1 MIQLLIEPSYGA
13 NLWAQ
18 AYLAGIREEARKRG
32 WELRLLTDEAEA
44 AGEPALLV
52 GSAVGWLKSRLARLT
67 ARSIPCLI
75 AGVPP
80 QGVRCGFA
88 APDYEEAAAV
98 FAVRTPERRALF
110 AVHPSSA
117 ADEVKKEAFLRQ
129 CPDGKIYENSG
140 NLIEAA
146 RRLARD
152 AGELDAVLCA
162 NDVAAMTLRRL
173 LPGNGGP
180 RLYAFGEQA
189 LPREEGISLFRM
201 DLFAC
206 GAQAVRLCRKLE
218 KEPEVRR
225 CVWVPCRLEAADGT
239 GAADTLPAEPLPELP
254 GDFYQDPHV
263 GEVFRFKEL
272 LAGMDSLDLDILR
285 ELLRGA
291 RYFDM
296 TESLHTTENTIK
308 YRIKRMTAAMGLKN
322 RAELLKLA
330 GEYLAEGK
338 TTNGTAL

>member
-32 WELRLLTDEAEA
+32 WGLYLPNEGEPLAD
-44 AGEPALLV
+44 EPALLV
-52 GSAVGWLKSRLARLT
+52 GSAVGWLKSHLAQLT
-67 ARSIPCLI
+67 ARNIPCLI

-88 APDYEEAAAV
+88 APDYEAAAAV

-117 ADEVKKEAFLRQ
+117 ADEVKKEAFLCQ

-173 LPGNGGP
+173 LPGDGGP

-218 KEPEVRR
+218 KEPEIRR
-225 CVWVPCRLEAADGT
+225 CVWVPCRLEAADESGT
-239 GAADTLPAEPLPELP
+239 ADTQPTEPSPELP

-272 LAGMDSLDLDILR
+272 LTGMDSLDLDILR

-308 YRIKRMTAAMGLKN
+308 YRVKRMTAAMGLKS
-322 RAELLKLA
+322 RADLLKLA
-330 GEYLAEGK
+330 GEYLAEEK
-338 TTNGTAL
+338 S